1 MSGQKRDGW
10 KIRRFYMEKFDMTK
24 LDVAIKYVERIA
36 EGLHPVNNLPVEQ
49 DDVLNNP
56 NVIRCMYFV
65 KEILEEVRRN
75 DGVIGGKRD
84 KKGEVMF
91 PVETLD
97 LFRYQEDKTI
107 THVLKQIYAP
117 VEELN
122 VKRISAM
129 KVNTWLK
136 EEGYLEDE
144 VSPGTGKSS
153 KVPTEKGKM
162 LGLYVIE
169 KEYNGRSYQAVMYD
183 KNAQEFLVEK
193 MRELLL

>member
-1 MSGQKRDGW
+1 
-10 KIRRFYMEKFDMTK
+10 MEKFDLTK

-36 EGLHPVNNLPVEQ
+36 EGLNPVNNLPVEN
-49 DDVLNNP
+49 DEVLNNP

-75 DGVIGGKRD
+75 DGVIGGRKD
-84 KKGEVMF
+84 KKGEIMF
-91 PVETLD
+91 PIETLD
-97 LFRYQEDKTI
+97 LFQYQEDKTI

-122 VKRISAM
+122 VKKISAM
-129 KVNTWLK
+129 KINAWMK
-136 EEGYLEDE
+136 EGGYLEDE
-144 VSPGTGKSS
+144 VGAGTGKNS
-153 KVPTEKGKM
+153 KIPTEKGKL

-183 KNAQEFLVEK
+183 KNAQEFLVEQL
-193 MRELLL
+193 REMLIV

>member
-1 MSGQKRDGW
+1 MSILKGCLC
-10 KIRRFYMEKFDMTK
+10 MEKFDMTK
-24 LDVAIKYVERIA
+24 LDVAIRYVERIA
-36 EGLHPVNNLPVEQ
+36 EGLHPVSNLPVEEET
-49 DDVLNNP
+49 VLNNP

-84 KKGEVMF
+84 KRGEMMF
-91 PVETLD
+91 PMETLD
-97 LFRYQEDKTI
+97 LFQYQEDKSI
-107 THVLKQIYAP
+107 TQVLKQIYAP

-129 KVNTWLK
+129 KVNAWLK

-144 VSPGTGKSS
+144 VSASTGKSS

-162 LGLYVIE
+162 LGLYVLE
-169 KEYNGRSYQAVMYD
+169 KEYNGRPYQAVLFD
-183 KNAQEFLVEK
+183 RKAQEFLVEK
-193 MRELLL
+193 MRELLV